1 MSSFGAEA
9 PAARSYLFVP
19 GNRPDRFAKAL
30 AANPDVVII
39 DLEDSVSPSD
49 KIAARAS
56 VNACLT
62 AAPPVMVRVNS
73 ANSEWFRDDISLCCE
88 RGVGGIILPKAE
100 RAEDIRFIAERVPSA
115 TAILPLIETAKGFW
129 NMSALAVA
137 ERVQRLVFGSMDFQI
152 DLGISGD
159 DEELLYFRS
168 RLVLVSRVAG
178 ILAPVDG
185 VTTNIHSSDRVRSD
199 TLRSKRL
206 GFGAKL
212 CIHPK
217 QVRVVNEC
225 FIPSPEDEAWA
236 LRVTTAA
243 AAAQGKAISV
253 DGEMVDR
260 PVVAK
265 AETILSVVKQQRN
278 R

>member
-1 MSSFGAEA
+1 MISRGADA
-9 PAARSYLFVP
+9 LKAHSYLFVA
-19 GNRPDRFAKAL
+19 GNRPDRFAKAW
-30 AANPDVVII
+30 AADPDVVII
-39 DLEDSVSPSD
+39 DLEDSVPPAE

-56 VNACLT
+56 VGAFLS
-62 AAPPVMVRVNS
+62 AARPVMIRVND
-73 ANSEWFRDDISLCCE
+73 ATTEWFREDVALCRE
-88 RGVGGIILPKAE
+88 PGVRGVVLPKAE
-100 RAEDIRFIAERVPSA
+100 RTEDIRFLAERVASTTP
-115 TAILPLIETAKGFW
+115 ILPLVETAKGFW
-129 NMSALAVA
+129 NVSVLAGA
-137 ERVQRLVFGSMDFQI
+137 DQVQRLIFGSIDFQV

-168 RLVLVSRVAG
+168 QLVLVSRVAG

-217 QVRVVNEC
+217 QVRVVNDC

-243 AAAQGKAISV
+243 AAAQGKAISM

-265 AETILSVVKQQRN
+265 AEAILSVVKRKK